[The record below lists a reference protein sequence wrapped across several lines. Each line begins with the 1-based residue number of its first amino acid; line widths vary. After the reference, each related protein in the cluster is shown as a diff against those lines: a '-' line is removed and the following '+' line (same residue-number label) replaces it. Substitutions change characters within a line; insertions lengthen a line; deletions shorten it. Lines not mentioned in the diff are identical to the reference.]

1 MRLRTALKI
10 QRLTQE
16 PWRWGR
22 KAPRW
27 KLTTRWESLRIGR
40 RKWRDRRFPYIPD
53 EAEAEETA
61 LWGFSILAEA
71 LIEDQDDLAAFQE
84 MLWADQ

>member
-1 MRLRTALKI
+1 MRLRTAIKI
-10 QRLTQE
+10 QRLVQE

-27 KLTTRWESLRIGR
+27 KLPTRWESLRIGR

-53 EAEAEETA
+53 EDEAKETA
-61 LWGFSILAEA
+61 LLGFSILADA
-71 LIEDQDDLAAFQE
+71 IIEDEDDREAFKE
-84 MLWADQ
+84 MLWANE